1 MKKRNPYVNLNE
13 AQQAVEDALK
23 EAVSAA
29 EKPHLERRAALQAR
43 VEGYAQEEISL
54 KLERKALCEAMRT
67 EDCDFDRIPEI
78 DNRLVALTTLQK
90 DIQDVKVW
98 IAQALQN
105 LKNAKD
111 GFYKRVRDIS
121 LQVNNTDRK
130 LNGPMTR
137 SDRDSNE
144 QHRRNLVQQA
154 ADTFITDREALKL
167 YRLDT
172 KAVITAYDEWL
183 SVLQPTDVPKEAA

>member
-1 MKKRNPYVNLNE
+1 M
-13 AQQAVEDALK
+13 Q
-23 EAVSAA
+23 
-29 EKPHLERRAALQAR
+29 
-43 VEGYAQEEISL
+43 L
-54 KLERKALCEAMRT
+54 KLERKALCEAMEQRNRLR
-67 EDCDFDRIPEI
+67 RIPEI
-78 DNRLVALTTLQK
+78 DNACGADHATESYS
-90 DIQDVKVW
+90 DVKVR
-98 IAQALQN
+98 IATALQN
-105 LKNAKD
+105 IKNANN
-111 GFYKRVRDIS
+111 GFYKRVHDIS

-183 SVLQPTDVPKEAA
+183 SVLQPTDTEGGSMNSYDKDQRVALREALMSASSDLKRLKKPR